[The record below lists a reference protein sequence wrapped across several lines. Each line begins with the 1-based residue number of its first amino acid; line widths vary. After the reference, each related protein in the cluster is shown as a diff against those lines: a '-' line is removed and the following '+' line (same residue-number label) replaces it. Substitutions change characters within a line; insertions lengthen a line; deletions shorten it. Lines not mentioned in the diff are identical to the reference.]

1 MKNLMLISGFCCA
14 AILATPA
21 LADEVKYEAV
31 WHQGGGASLTTAP
44 LSRTAFV
51 ETGEALVRQGL
62 RLIDVETGVR
72 NGGRIYVGL
81 FTQGTGS
88 NIFNGPIKL
97 SELEDEMELRRTQG
111 MRLLDFEVFRLASG
125 EPRYL
130 GVWAPG
136 QGEELLTEPL
146 EFSAFASLGETLTRR
161 GLRLIDVE
169 VENLDRRLL
178 YTGLFR
184 KGTGSNFIT
193 SPLSKV
199 DFGVKRDQMVAQG
212 LELVDVERVEVDGD
226 QRFVGVWSTGP
237 GESRLSQLR
246 DFPTF
251 FAFSQSQFN
260 MGKRNDDVEIFIKK
274 TEPAGCDEDPGP
286 GPGPGGPNPTDPGEI
301 PDPPSPAVPSYIE
314 LVGGNIFRIDWSVI
328 IDDMPRIQIPVDYL
342 PDFLPVVDG
351 EIVLPTE
358 GVCGFNLIK
367 ASSAFWQVPGDPD
380 FEQQPFIALP
390 DVQDAEEF
398 SYLDGIKLW
407 GPIFG
412 CEGTNQQ
419 WNFPFPLTT
428 QGPFN
433 PQNVQNLS
441 LVIQLDPPTSNPDS
455 SPRIEF
461 IQPSPDGETVDAWEM
476 WDEDWMDELLEMT
489 ALLEEIAAL
498 NGEYCGISTLIA
510 EICLQQPDLCP
521 AENPEGDC

>member
-1 MKNLMLISGFCCA
+1 MRKLLLISGLCGA
-14 AILATPA
+14 AVLAPPV
-21 LADEVKYEAV
+21 LADEIKYEAV
-31 WHQGGGASLTTAP
+31 WHQGSGASLTTAP

-62 RLIDVETGVR
+62 RLIDVETGVL

-88 NIFNGPIKL
+88 NIFNGPLKL
-97 SELEDEMELRRTQG
+97 AELENEMGLRQTQG
-111 MRLLDFEVFRLASG
+111 MRLADFEIFRLGDG
-125 EPRYL
+125 EARFL

-136 QGEELLTEPL
+136 QGDELLTEPL
-146 EFSAFASLGETLTRR
+146 EFGDFVNLGESLTRR

-169 VENLDRRLL
+169 VENLDRGLF
-178 YTGLFR
+178 YSGLFR
-184 KGTGSNFIT
+184 TGTGSNFIT
-193 SPLSKV
+193 SPLSKPE
-199 DFGVKRDQMVAQG
+199 FGVKRDQMVAQG
-212 LELVDVERVEVDGD
+212 LELVDVERVEVAGE

-260 MGKRNDDVEIFIKK
+260 KGKRADDVEIFIKN
-274 TEPAGCDEDPGP
+274 TGPAGCEPDP

-301 PDPPSPAVPSYIE
+301 PDPPSPAIPSYIE
-314 LVGGNIFRIDWSVI
+314 LVDGNIFRIDWSVI
-328 IDDMPRIQIPVDYL
+328 IDEMPRIQIPVDYL
-342 PDFLPVVDG
+342 PDFLPLIDG

-358 GVCGFNLIK
+358 GVCGFNLIN
-367 ASSAFWQVPGDPD
+367 ASSAFWQVLGDPEFD
-380 FEQQPFIALP
+380 QPPFIALP
-390 DVQDAEEF
+390 DVQAADEF

-433 PQNVQNLS
+433 PQNVEGLS
-441 LVIQLDPPTSNPDS
+441 LVIQLEPPTPNPDT

-461 IQPSPDGETVDAWEM
+461 IQPSPEGETVDASEL
-476 WDEDWMDELLEMT
+476 WDDDWIDELLEAT
-489 ALLEEIAAL
+489 ALLEETAAL
-498 NGEYCGISTLIA
+498 SGAEYCGISTLIA
-510 EICLQQPDLCP
+510 EICLEQPELCP

>member
-1 MKNLMLISGFCCA
+1 MRNFLSISGLCFA
-14 AILATPA
+14 AILAAPA

-51 ETGEALVRQGL
+51 EVGEGLVRQGL
-62 RLIDVETGVR
+62 RLIDVETGVL

-88 NIFNGPIKL
+88 NIFDGPLKL
-97 SELEDEMELRRTQG
+97 TELEAEMALRQTQG
-111 MRLLDFEVFRLASG
+111 MRLLDFEIFRLGSG
-125 EPRYL
+125 DPRFL

-146 EFSAFASLGETLTRR
+146 EFGAFAALGETLTRR

-184 KGTGSNFIT
+184 TGTGSNFIT

-199 DFGVKRDQMVAQG
+199 EFGVKRDQMVAQG
-212 LELVDVERVEVDGD
+212 LELVDVERVEVDGE

-251 FAFSQSQFN
+251 FAFTQSQFN
-260 MGKRNDDVEIFIKK
+260 KGKRADDVEILIKK
-274 TEPAGCDEDPGP
+274 TGPAGCDPDPG

-328 IDDMPRIQIPVDYL
+328 IDDMPRISIPVDS
-342 PDFLPVVDG
+342 
-351 EIVLPTE
+351 TE
-358 GVCGFNLIK
+358 KSCCRPKGCA
-367 ASSAFWQVPGDPD
+367 AS
-380 FEQQPFIALP
+380 
-390 DVQDAEEF
+390 
-398 SYLDGIKLW
+398 
-407 GPIFG
+407 
-412 CEGTNQQ
+412 T
-419 WNFPFPLTT
+419 
-428 QGPFN
+428 
-433 PQNVQNLS
+433 
-441 LVIQLDPPTSNPDS
+441 
-455 SPRIEF
+455 
-461 IQPSPDGETVDAWEM
+461 
-476 WDEDWMDELLEMT
+476 
-489 ALLEEIAAL
+489 
-498 NGEYCGISTLIA
+498 
-510 EICLQQPDLCP
+510 
-521 AENPEGDC
+521 